1 MQTISFF
8 FFTIHFYQHRLVGF
22 PKKPKKI
29 LGPKIKVAKNVYI
42 YIYIFAKL
50 SYCQRNPLMKNIKTK
65 KKYLYDLGNFN
76 SPLLDKPLPWAGPR
90 VKYCLRCSFWLLAVY
105 SRAENKEASLP
116 AGTIPLAYVRR
127 YSVQKWTVGRVGGV
141 TSVVQVIKCAQKR
154 ATDRLSATLQSILQH
169 AIWLACAKREKT
181 TLIPWEKGVC
191 NR

>member
-1 MQTISFF
+1 M
-8 FFTIHFYQHRLVGF
+8 
-22 PKKPKKI
+22 KK
-29 LGPKIKVAKNVYI
+29 
-42 YIYIFAKL
+42 
-50 SYCQRNPLMKNIKTK
+50 IKTK

-76 SPLLDKPLPWAGPR
+76 SPLLDKPPPWAGPR

-141 TSVVQVIKCAQKR
+141 TRVVQVIKCAQKR

-181 TLIPWEKGVC
+181 TVIPWEKACAIVKLQLSRC
-191 NR
+191 TLVRRIVKDADCSLRIDELIMVWNFRRFLLLYIFELIIEEPV